1 MIVLGLESSAD
12 KLGVGIITSD
22 GEVLANERRFY
33 KPPIGSGILPREA
46 SEHHAQNIPE
56 LVKQALIKANLKMSE
71 IDLVAFTQGCGIGP
85 CLRVAAI
92 NARTLSLKYKKPII
106 GVNHQVAHVEIGRL
120 HAGFED
126 PVVMYVSGGNTQV
139 IAFTEQR
146 YRVFGETLDI
156 PLGNALDVFGREAGL
171 SDKHAPMGREV
182 EKLAET
188 TDEIVELPYVVKGMD
203 MSFSGV
209 MTEAV
214 RKLKKGVPVNVLAN
228 SLQETLFAM
237 VTEVTE
243 RALSHTQKRE
253 VLLTGGV
260 AANKRLQTM
269 MKIMAE
275 EHDAKFQ
282 GLPPAIA
289 IDNGVMIAWL
299 GYLMYSTGQRME
311 IKDTMVD
318 QHFRVEDVK
327 VTWRN

>member
-1 MIVLGLESSAD
+1 
-12 KLGVGIITSD
+12 
-22 GEVLANERRFY
+22 
-33 KPPIGSGILPREA
+33 
-46 SEHHAQNIPE
+46 
-56 LVKQALIKANLKMSE
+56 
-71 IDLVAFTQGCGIGP
+71 
-85 CLRVAAI
+85 
-92 NARTLSLKYKKPII
+92 
-106 GVNHQVAHVEIGRL
+106 
-120 HAGFED
+120 
-126 PVVMYVSGGNTQV
+126 
-139 IAFTEQR
+139 
-146 YRVFGETLDI
+146 
-156 PLGNALDVFGREAGL
+156 
-171 SDKHAPMGREV
+171 
-182 EKLAET
+182 
-188 TDEIVELPYVVKGMD
+188 
-203 MSFSGV
+203 
-209 MTEAV
+209 
-214 RKLKKGVPVNVLAN
+214 
-228 SLQETLFAM
+228 M